1 MNSLNRF
8 RPAKQ
13 FRCRPLVGNAPFGYD
28 EILRAADGSHNYQ
41 PTEELVG
48 AFSAFN
54 EKGRDEW
61 KNLTGGTGITGGLKC
76 TSLVMTGKSGRSS
89 SCAAVTRMS
98 ACSLLSGSGRNSEG
112 WKDEH

>member
-41 PTEELVG
+41 PTDELVG
-48 AFSAFN
+48 AFSAMN
-54 EKGRDEW
+54 EKGRKEW
-61 KNLTGGTGITGGLKC
+61 AKLTAVSEIAGVSLSVSSAGNQSRTGLSICGLATHTNASAHSKF
-76 TSLVMTGKSGRSS
+76 SNAISG
-89 SCAAVTRMS
+89 
-98 ACSLLSGSGRNSEG
+98 N
-112 WKDEH
+112 